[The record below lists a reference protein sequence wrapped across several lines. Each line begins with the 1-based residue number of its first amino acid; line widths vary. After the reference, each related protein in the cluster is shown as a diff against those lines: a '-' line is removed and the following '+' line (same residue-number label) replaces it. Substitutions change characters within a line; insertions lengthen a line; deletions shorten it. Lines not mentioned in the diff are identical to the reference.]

1 MLEQPFMIIA
11 TKNPIEFAGTFPLP
25 PAQLDRFM
33 SRLIMNYPQTEAWI
47 DILDKKNER
56 GEIVDVNPILD
67 GASVLSA
74 RKIIDEQVSI
84 SDDVYKFIA
93 DLCSS
98 TRDTSNIIL
107 GASPT
112 ASVSLLNAARGYAAV
127 INGKDSVTVDDV
139 KAVAFD
145 VLNHR
150 LMVRDVVEGEDSK
163 DYGIQKIQD
172 ILAISMENIK

>member
-1 MLEQPFMIIA
+1 M
-11 TKNPIEFAGTFPLP
+11 
-25 PAQLDRFM
+25 
-33 SRLIMNYPQTEAWI
+33 
-47 DILDKKNER
+47 DKKNER

-84 SDDVYKFIA
+84 SDDVYKFIT

-98 TRDTSNIIL
+98 TRDTPSIIL

-127 INGKDSVTVDDV
+127 INGKDNVTVDDV

-150 LMVRDVVEGEDSK
+150 LMVRDISEGEDSK

>member
-1 MLEQPFMIIA
+1 M
-11 TKNPIEFAGTFPLP
+11 
-25 PAQLDRFM
+25 
-33 SRLIMNYPQTEAWI
+33 
-47 DILDKKNER
+47 
-56 GEIVDVNPILD
+56 
-67 GASVLSA
+67 
-74 RKIIDEQVSI
+74 
-84 SDDVYKFIA
+84 
-93 DLCSS
+93 
-98 TRDTSNIIL
+98 
-107 GASPT
+107 
-112 ASVSLLNAARGYAAV
+112 